1 MEEKE
6 LVRRIIDGDTA
17 MFSQLLKRYQRPVH
31 SMIRQIINCREDAE
45 ELTQDVFIKAFKSL
59 NKFRGDC
66 SLSTW
71 LYRIAYNTAISATRK
86 KDRHMSDIDD
96 SYLNNIP
103 DDMVDRVLEKVE
115 DELQLQRLEAAID
128 LLDIE
133 AKALISLYYTED
145 KSVNEISEILQLS
158 PDNVKV
164 KLFRTRKKLVFLIN
178 N

>member
-59 NKFRGDC
+59 DKFRGDC

-115 DELQLQRLEAAID
+115 DEIQLQRLETAID

>member
-1 MEEKE
+1 
-6 LVRRIIDGDTA
+6 

-59 NKFRGDC
+59 DKFRGDC

-86 KDRHMSDIDD
+86 KDHHMSDIDD

-103 DDMVDRVLEKVE
+103 DDIADRVLEKME
-115 DELQLQRLEAAID
+115 DEIQLQRLEAAID

>member
-1 MEEKE
+1 
-6 LVRRIIDGDTA
+6 
-17 MFSQLLKRYQRPVH
+17 
-31 SMIRQIINCREDAE
+31 
-45 ELTQDVFIKAFKSL
+45 
-59 NKFRGDC
+59 
-66 SLSTW
+66 
-71 LYRIAYNTAISATRK
+71 
-86 KDRHMSDIDD
+86 MSDIDD